1 MTRTPADIQKTPA
14 DIEDLLEIETIKGIM
29 ARYAR
34 LGETG
39 DWESFRELFT
49 EDFTYRADA
58 GPRAS
63 ADASPVIAVEGRDTF
78 VDAMESLL
86 DGVVAAHQIGLPE
99 VTLTSPTTARSV
111 WAIHDY
117 IKTPKVGTFKGWGH
131 ITQQYVKIDG
141 EWKIR
146 SSHTTR
152 TLVEEDWLS

>member
-1 MTRTPADIQKTPA
+1 MSTTTADTRKSSP
-14 DIEDLLEIETIKGIM
+14 DIEELLEIETIKSIM

-34 LGETG
+34 FG
-39 DWESFRELFT
+39 DTADWASFRALLT

-63 ADASPVIAVEGRDTF
+63 AEVSGVIAVQGRDAF
-78 VDAMESLL
+78 VDAMEILL
-86 DGVVAAHQIGLPE
+86 AGVVTAHQMVLPE
-99 VTLTSPTTARSV
+99 VTITGPTTSRAV

-117 IKTPKVGTFKGWGH
+117 VKTPGVGNFRGWGH
-131 ITQQYVKIDG
+131 IAQEYVKVEG

-152 TLVEEDWLS
+152 TLVEEEWQA

>member
-1 MTRTPADIQKTPA
+1 MNSTPADIQKTPA
-14 DIEDLLEIETIKGIM
+14 DIQELLEIETIKGIM

-34 LGETG
+34 FGETA
-39 DWESFRELFT
+39 DWASFRKLFT

-63 ADASPVIAVEGRDTF
+63 ADASPVIAVEGRDAF
-78 VDAMESLL
+78 VDAMENLL
-86 DGVVAAHQIGLPE
+86 DGVVAVHQIALPE
-99 VTLTSPTTARSV
+99 VTLTSPTTSRAV

-117 IKTPKVGTFKGWGH
+117 IKSPGVGNFKGWGH
-131 ITQQYVKIDG
+131 ITQEYVKIDG

-152 TLVEEDWLS
+152 TLVEEEWPS

>member
-1 MTRTPADIQKTPA
+1 MTRIPAHADSIPL
-14 DIEDLLEIETIKGIM
+14 DIEQLLELETIKEIM
-29 ARYAR
+29 ARYVR
-34 LGETG
+34 FGETG
-39 DWESFRELFT
+39 DWTSFRALFT
-49 EDFTYRADA
+49 EDFAYRADA

-78 VDAMESLL
+78 VNAMESLL
-86 DGVVAAHQIGLPE
+86 DGVVAVHQISLPE
-99 VTLTSPTTARSV
+99 VMLTSPTTATST

-131 ITQQYVKIDG
+131 ITQQYVKING

-152 TLVEEDWLS
+152 TLVEEEWLS